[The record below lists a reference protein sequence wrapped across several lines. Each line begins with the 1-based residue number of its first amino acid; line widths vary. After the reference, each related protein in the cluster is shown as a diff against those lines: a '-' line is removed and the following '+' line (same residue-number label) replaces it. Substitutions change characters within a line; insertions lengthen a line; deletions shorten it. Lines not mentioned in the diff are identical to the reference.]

1 MFNIIREIMKINYK
15 VAVIGG
21 TGKSGK
27 YVVQQLLNKGLQI
40 KVLVRNPQNFTVH
53 SPLVEVVLGNVSSYD
68 TVLELLKDCNAL
80 ISTLGTGIPPSKST
94 IFSTATNNII
104 SAMQILQLKKYVV
117 VTGLN
122 VNTIFDKKSPKTKFS
137 TDWMYTNFP
146 EATADRQKEY
156 ELLQQ
161 SNLDWTLV
169 RLPLIE
175 LTEEEREVD
184 ISLIDC
190 IGEKIS
196 ATNLALFLI
205 QQLED
210 DTYVGEAPFIYNL

>member
-1 MFNIIREIMKINYK
+1 MKINYK

-40 KVLVRNPQNFTVH
+40 KVLVRNPQNFTVD
-53 SPLVEVVLGNVSSYD
+53 SSLVEVVHGNVSNYN
-68 TVLELLKDCNAL
+68 TVLKLLSGCNAV
-80 ISTLGTGIPPSKST
+80 ISTLGAGVPPSKPT
-94 IFSTATNNII
+94 IFSTATNNIVT
-104 SAMQILQLKKYVV
+104 AMHALQIKKYVA

-122 VNTIFDKKSPKTKFS
+122 VDTNFDKKSPKTKFS
-137 TDWMYTNFP
+137 TDWMYANFP
-146 EATADRQKEY
+146 KSTADRQKEY

-161 SNLDWTLV
+161 SKLDWTLV

-175 LTEEEREVD
+175 LTEEENEVE
-184 ISLIDC
+184 ISMTDC
-190 IGEKIS
+190 VGEKIS

-210 DTYVGEAPFIYNL
+210 ATYIGEAPFIYNL